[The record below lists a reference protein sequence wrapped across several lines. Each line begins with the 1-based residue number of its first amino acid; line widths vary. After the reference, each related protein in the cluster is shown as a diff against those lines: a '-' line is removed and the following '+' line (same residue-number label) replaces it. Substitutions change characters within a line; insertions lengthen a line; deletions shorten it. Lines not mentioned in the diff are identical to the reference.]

1 MKRAIRT
8 YNNIMRDIGRDECTT
23 TEHPEWGLCDM
34 VEEMKYNLQLWNDP
48 DSSAYIDAHEE
59 DQPIVNG
66 KKQWLY
72 NWQKEKKRMERFI
85 ARYAPQI

>member
-8 YNNIMRDIGRDECTT
+8 YNAIMKDISRDERTT
-23 TEHPEWGLCDM
+23 TEHPEWGLREM
-34 VEEMKYNLQLWNDP
+34 VEEMKYTLQLWNDP
-48 DSSAYIDAHEE
+48 DCIAYIDAHED